1 MERRRGWSAGANAV
15 GGERAR
21 NNLGGQ
27 LEHLIGIERRRIDRN
42 GIGGCRE
49 GSDPTPAVARVAFL
63 HVLQD
68 IAVYNRRPA
77 LPQLPEAP
85 LGASLG
91 ARRDEQLD
99 RRVRAD
105 GGADVAAVEDRAPER
120 GRRMGREIALAVEQ
134 GRPY

>member
-1 MERRRGWSAGANAV
+1 RRETGAAASTRPANRNERDAPAAAAQLSAA
-15 GGERAR
+15 GGEGAR
-21 NNLGGQ
+21 NNVGGL
-27 LEHLIGIERRRIDRN
+27 LEYLIGIEPGRIYRN

-85 LGASLG
+85 LGARLG
-91 ARRDEQLD
+91 ARRHEQLEC
-99 RRVRAD
+99 RVRAD
-105 GGADVAAVEDRAPER
+105 GGADIAAVEHRA
-120 GRRMGREIALAVEQ
+120 AK
-134 GRPY
+134 